1 MRIVVLGAGAMGS
14 VFGARLALCGASV
27 TLLDVNEAHLAAI
40 AANGLEVDLD
50 GTHHRLSLP
59 AMRPADFA
67 GAADVVLLFTKVFH
81 TEAALQA
88 IAGQL
93 GAAYVLTLQNGIGN
107 TERAA
112 AVVPRERVIVGMTMT
127 PAEFL
132 APGKVASH
140 GPATTAFYCADG
152 QHRPVLDDLVA
163 TMAQGGISAKADPAI
178 HAAIWEKAAFNCA
191 MNAIC
196 ALTDGTPGGIGAD
209 PQSLA
214 LAHAV
219 AAEAVSV
226 AQALAISAEAARV
239 ADLVAHAAA
248 HHLLH
253 EPSMLQD
260 LKAGRRTEIDALN
273 GAVADQGEKLGV
285 DVALN
290 RTLTSLVRLAES
302 MPAYRTRQKANQ
314 E

>member
-1 MRIVVLGAGAMGS
+1 MRIAVLGAGAMGS
-14 VFGARLALCGASV
+14 VFGARLALGGASV

-40 AANGLEVDLD
+40 AQQGLEVELD

-59 AMRPADFA
+59 AMRPADFT
-67 GAADVVLLFTKVFH
+67 GPVDVVLLFTKVFH
-81 TEAALQA
+81 TESALQA

-93 GAAYVLTLQNGIGN
+93 GAAQVLTLQNGIGN
-107 TERAA
+107 AERAA
-112 AVVPRERVIVGMTMT
+112 AVVPPGQVIVGMTMT

-132 APGKVASH
+132 GPGKVASH
-140 GPATTAFYCADG
+140 GPATTAFYSADG
-152 QHRPVLDDLVA
+152 RHRPILDDLVA
-163 TMAQGGISAKADPAI
+163 AMARGGISAKADPAI

-196 ALTDGTPGGIGAD
+196 ALTEGTPGGIGAD
-209 PQSLA
+209 AASLA

-226 AQALAISAEAARV
+226 AQALAIPADGARV
-239 ADLVAHAAA
+239 ADLVAQATT

-260 LKAGRRTEIDALN
+260 RKAGRRTEIDALN
-273 GAVADQGEKLGV
+273 GAVADQGEALGV
-285 DVALN
+285 AVGLN
-290 RTLTSLVRLAES
+290 RTLTTLIRLAES
-302 MPAYRTRQKANQ
+302 MPAYRTRQKAPHA
-314 E
+314 